1 MSLSTPN
8 DSLTASIDRNQNRSS
23 VRVSR
28 IPNANRPTSMENHK
42 RIPVQIE
49 NESENY
55 RRYPSNISSVL
66 QNDTSLRNNP
76 AAKEKNTMNAQEM
89 SSLGENSSVK
99 KASQIRV
106 IKLPR
111 QETAYTTLNNDS
123 VVNGPSKPTRS
134 LSSVRVIKL
143 PRQETVHNELNNGSV
158 VNSQRK
164 LRRSSS
170 LHALTTTRTYAN
182 QAASTTDSTTEIKSK
197 NVPYSTVRV
206 RKLYKQ

>member
-111 QETAYTTLNNDS
+111 QET
-123 VVNGPSKPTRS
+123 
-134 LSSVRVIKL
+134 
-143 PRQETVHNELNNGSV
+143 VHNELNNGSV